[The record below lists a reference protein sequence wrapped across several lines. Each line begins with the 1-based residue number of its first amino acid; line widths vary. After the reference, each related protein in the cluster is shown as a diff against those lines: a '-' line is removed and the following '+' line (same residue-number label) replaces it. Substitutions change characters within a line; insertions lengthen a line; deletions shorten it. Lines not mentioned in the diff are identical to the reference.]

1 MTDVGEYAVV
11 GRKGSMLHRKL
22 DFGGSE
28 GLSNL
33 CTAAGGG
40 SLTLN
45 VVEEYRGMRV
55 GDVSGIISNGLAH
68 SARLIREPDRRG
80 SSQHSV
86 TDRA

>member
-1 MTDVGEYAVV
+1 MGEYAVV
-11 GRKGSMLHRKL
+11 GRKGSMLHRNL

-33 CTAAGGG
+33 CTAVAAGGG